1 MNRKRTLVSTGAVLV
16 FAAAA
21 LAVVPTQSRGDLA
34 SRLSAFGVP
43 DGAEVVA
50 SQADANGNFITVVYR
65 DAQGVRH
72 TIGGVE
78 RLETPAPD

>member
-1 MNRKRTLVSTGAVLV
+1 MNRKRTLASTGTVLILAGAAFAVMP
-16 FAAAA
+16 A
-21 LAVVPTQSRGDLA
+21 QSRVDLA
-34 SRLSAFGVP
+34 GRLSAFGVP

-50 SQADANGNFITVVYR
+50 SQADANGNFITVIYR

-78 RLETPAPD
+78 RRETPAPD